1 MQWTVLLDM
10 PSGVATEY
18 YVVVPVG
25 IVAVVVGITHSVS
38 RRPNVGQP
46 LVRISVFLFYSFL
59 LFSWMRFRPLGRVVG
74 LVHGGAV
81 SST

>member
-18 YVVVPVG
+18 YVVVG

>member
-1 MQWTVLLDM
+1 MQWTVPLDM

-18 YVVVPVG
+18 YVVVG

-38 RRPNVGQP
+38 RRPNVGQS
-46 LVRISVFLFYSFL
+46 LVRISVFLFYSFP
-59 LFSWMRFRPLGRVVG
+59 LFSWVRFRPLGRVVG

>member
-1 MQWTVLLDM
+1 MQWTVPLDM

-18 YVVVPVG
+18 YVVVG